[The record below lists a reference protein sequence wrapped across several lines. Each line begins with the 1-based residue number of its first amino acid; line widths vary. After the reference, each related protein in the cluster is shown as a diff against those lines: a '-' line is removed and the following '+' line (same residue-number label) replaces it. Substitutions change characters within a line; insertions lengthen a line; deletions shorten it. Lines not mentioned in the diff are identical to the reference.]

1 MLNLVSGDLRKSL
14 ILATKKVS
22 HIRDKHQQYF
32 SCKTVICCRVSPS
45 QKADVV
51 TLIQKFTH
59 GEVSLAIGDGAN
71 DVAMIQVTT
80 TIIPI
85 HWKLFAILGVTLT
98 RSSESIT
105 LLPFLPKP

>member
-1 MLNLVSGDLRKSL
+1 M
-14 ILATKKVS
+14 
-22 HIRDKHQQYF
+22 
-32 SCKTVICCRVSPS
+32 ICCRVSPS

-80 TIIPI
+80 TMIPI

-98 RSSESIT
+98 RSVNQLHYSLFFPNPEINNT
-105 LLPFLPKP
+105 LTL